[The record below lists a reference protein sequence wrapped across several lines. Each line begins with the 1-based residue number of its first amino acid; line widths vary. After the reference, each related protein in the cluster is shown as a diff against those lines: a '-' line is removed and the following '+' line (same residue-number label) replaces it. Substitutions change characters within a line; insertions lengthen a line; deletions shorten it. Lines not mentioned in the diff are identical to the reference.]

1 MIRRMIFEKLGSEN
15 YLNEHKN
22 SGDYLLG
29 LLKYRPPKDGEKH
42 VGLTP
47 HTDKTISTI
56 LSQYDQHVNGLQIMD
71 KNGQFIDVLYSS
83 PHSYLFLVSDC
94 PKVFTNGKLH
104 CPTHQVIVG
113 NEERYSMGFIN
124 IPKEGYIIKV
134 PEELVDEDHP
144 LLYKPFDC
152 SKFLPFTI
160 AEARRGNVVTLESY
174 CGITANTSNLI

>member
-1 MIRRMIFEKLGSEN
+1 MIRRIIFEKLGLEN

-29 LLKYRPPKDGEKH
+29 LLKYRPPKDGEKN

-71 KNGQFIDVLYSS
+71 KNGQFIDVQYSS

-94 PKVFTNGKLH
+94 LKRFRLRNSVDRGEGVRHL
-104 CPTHQVIVG
+104 
-113 NEERYSMGFIN
+113 S
-124 IPKEGYIIKV
+124 IPWFNHGH
-134 PEELVDEDHP
+134 LVP
-144 LLYKPFDC
+144 LLTGVPVN
-152 SKFLPFTI
+152 FTG
-160 AEARRGNVVTLESY
+160 ELDGDGDGDGEGRVS
-174 CGITANTSNLI
+174 